1 MYFQCANALHVWKSR
16 LGTGFGLI
24 PVPWFVWKIISS
36 PTHPASCMVYAGTL
50 VCVLCKWCDGCELSL
65 ASACQTFGLILVRE
79 PQGGFDH
86 SGFEHGVQA

>member
-1 MYFQCANALHVWKSR
+1 MEEQVRDRIWAYPSALVCM
-16 LGTGFGLI
+16 
-24 PVPWFVWKIISS
+24 KIISS

-65 ASACQTFGLILVRE
+65 ASACQTFGLILVRD